1 MVFRQARERPP
12 DRLGF
17 ARVEDGLGDAQRLDG
32 LSRVRQQRPEARLPV
47 AGILEFGLVDDAEV
61 GVEAATREEVL
72 GGGAADLA
80 VVQPHERDDV
90 SERGPVRR
98 NVDEDG
104 RHVAE
109 PQGGLRVRPVRQDG
123 QDAVRRGAVGQD
135 AFEPRTVAVELDRPV
150 RLRVDE
156 AEDAREVVALG
167 RAEVTDDDGDR
178 LVLGVR
184 RCHVDAAYCTKTLFL
199 RQRRGDWME

>member
-1 MVFRQARERPP
+1 MTFPSEA
-12 DRLGF
+12 
-17 ARVEDGLGDAQRLDG
+17 
-32 LSRVRQQRPEARLPV
+32 LSGGMSTRTVGTSPNHRAAFRVRA
-47 AGILEFGLVDDAEV
+47 
-61 GVEAATREEVL
+61 
-72 GGGAADLA
+72 
-80 VVQPHERDDV
+80 
-90 SERGPVRR
+90 
-98 NVDEDG
+98 
-104 RHVAE
+104 
-109 PQGGLRVRPVRQDG
+109 VRQDG

-167 RAEVTDDDGDR
+167 RAEVADDDGDR

-199 RQRRGDWME
+199 RQRRGDSARRARARQSRSEQP